1 MPNTTM
7 KDHRALFRQLLAG
20 LYDAPLK
27 LSGIG
32 RKN

>member
-27 LSGIG
+27 LSGMG

>member
-7 KDHRALFRQLLAG
+7 KAHRALFRQLLAG